1 MTIPKELH
9 YLERLIRSRVEAES
23 GHGNVAE
30 PTMPAISQWE
40 LPLGHFAIGQ
50 KLDADEAV
58 LLLIG
63 LAHTVQPD
71 LFHAA
76 IEGALKK
83 GGEFPKIGGAVGKN
97 FRGFLPTGDT
107 ALFLLCGGD
116 WKKRLEVQRL
126 FAADHFFATKKI
138 LWLEDVPQGEPAMS
152 GKIIVS
158 QEYTDLLTRGEA
170 APPHFGMNFPAKL
183 IRTELE
189 WDHLVVNDELRAQIN
204 DLLDWKRFHDQLR
217 GKDKDGGRFRNG
229 YRTLFYGPPGTGK
242 TFTASLLGKEM
253 GKDAYR
259 IDLSMVVSKYIGETE
274 KNLELLFARAEDKDW
289 ILFFDEADAIFS
301 KRTNVRDAHD
311 KYANQEVSYLLQR
324 IEDYNGLVILASN
337 MRNNIDEAF
346 IRRFNSILHF
356 PMPDVEERKQLW
368 EKTFMPGTKF
378 SHDEEGGDEAELSA
392 EAVIERIKHY
402 QLSGGSI
409 LNIVH
414 YASIKG
420 ARRGASPAP
429 LREALGRGDAASGK
443 AAGGKAASG
452 KAASGKAGSDKA
464 KKNPAPAKGLTVQL
478 ADIVHGI
485 RLEFAKDNIPFKN
498 ISSK

>member
-9 YLERLIRSRVEAES
+9 YLDRLIRSRVAAES
-23 GHGNVAE
+23 GHGDAAE
-30 PTMPAISQWE
+30 PRMPAISQWE
-40 LPLGHFAIGQ
+40 LPLGHFAIEQ

-63 LAHTVQPD
+63 IAHTVQPD

-76 IEGALKK
+76 IEGTLEK

-107 ALFLLCGGD
+107 ALFLLGGGD

-126 FAADHFFATKKI
+126 FSADHLFAGKKI
-138 LWLEDVPQGEPAMS
+138 LWLEEIPQGEPAMS

-158 QEYTDLLTRGEA
+158 QEYTELLTRGKA

-189 WDHLVVNDELRAQIN
+189 WDHLVVNDQLRAQIN
-204 DLLDWKRFHDQLR
+204 DLLDWKRFHDQAC
-217 GKDKDGGRFRNG
+217 GKGKDGGRFRNG

-242 TFTASLLGKEM
+242 TFTASLLGKTM
-253 GKDAYR
+253 GKEAYR

-356 PMPDVEERKQLW
+356 PMPDSEERKQIW
-368 EKTFMPGTKF
+368 AKTFLPGTKF
-378 SHDEEGGDEAELSA
+378 SQDQGDGREAELSA
-392 EAVIERIKHY
+392 EDVIERIKHY

-414 YASIKG
+414 YACIKG
-420 ARRGASPAP
+420 ASRAGDGAP
-429 LREALGRGDAASGK
+429 EDAAK
-443 AAGGKAASG
+443 AKSPKAASKATSPKPASKATPPKPAAAATG
-452 KAASGKAGSDKA
+452 KQEMRVYLD
-464 KKNPAPAKGLTVQL
+464 
-478 ADIVHGI
+478 DIVHGI

-498 ISSK
+498 IPPK